1 MDDNGVP
8 KTAIERLE
16 IAKRIIAKALE
27 YGIPKHRIMIDTLV
41 LTASAEQA
49 LVKETL
55 EGLRLVSALGVKT
68 ALGVSNVSFG
78 LPNRGLLNK
87 VFLTMAMNSGL
98 NMPIMNP
105 LDEEMVNSIYAY
117 NVLMNIDTNSEQ
129 YINKYQNIEAAQVA
143 TIANSLTLYDAVKK
157 GLKNDVKALT
167 IKELEFNDPMYIV
180 NEILIKA
187 LQDVGSLYDKGKLFL
202 PQLISSAEAAKEAFN
217 VIQDKFPKSNSSK
230 ATVVMATVKGDVHDI
245 GKNIC
250 KVVLESYG
258 YNVID
263 LGKDTPINA
272 IIGAYNKYKPLAIGL
287 SALMTTTVLSME
299 EAIKALREINCESKI
314 FVGGA
319 VITKEIADEIDADY
333 YSKDALEFVNILE
346 GIIR

>member
-1 MDDNGVP
+1 
-8 KTAIERLE
+8 
-16 IAKRIIAKALE
+16 
-27 YGIPKHRIMIDTLV
+27 
-41 LTASAEQA
+41 
-49 LVKETL
+49 
-55 EGLRLVSALGVKT
+55 
-68 ALGVSNVSFG
+68 
-78 LPNRGLLNK
+78 
-87 VFLTMAMNSGL
+87 
-98 NMPIMNP
+98 
-105 LDEEMVNSIYAY
+105 
-117 NVLMNIDTNSEQ
+117 MNIDTNSEQ